1 MSIIPL
7 LVLVAICLTFACGA
21 NSFTGENMYTYSK
34 SNSPCYKTEMN
45 LLLVGATG
53 AGKSSTGNSI
63 LGKNVFETAS
73 NSAQT
78 TKQLQIASAENDGYK
93 FTVVDTPSD
102 YGAVLEQNSLREILL
117 KNSSTSSKY
126 YDAILYVI
134 RFNNFNSVEDKKN
147 VEMLKSMFG
156 DKVMRENTILV
167 ATHHLK
173 WLHGDESE
181 RSLIDR
187 WDFFFYYTFKYVL
200 KDCGRRFILF
210 DNKPKD
216 NETIKNQI
224 RRLAEEVNEIR
235 KTYSKHNLRWGLEET
250 VTKICNEFKN
260 ISAGDPR
267 RLYLLEG
274 LKNRLLTK
282 IDFLLDIITRKP
294 TLVQVLRASIQLLDE
309 INRDILAFNFHKNKG
324 PEPKPG
330 FIERLVRFKNK
341 VWFILGYPSKSKDQC
356 EEM

>member
-1 MSIIPL
+1 
-7 LVLVAICLTFACGA
+7 
-21 NSFTGENMYTYSK
+21 
-34 SNSPCYKTEMN
+34 MN

-73 NSAQT
+73 SSAPT
-78 TKQLQIASAENDGYK
+78 TKQPQIASADNDGYK
-93 FTVVDTPSD
+93 FTVVDTPSVSV
-102 YGAVLEQNSLREILL
+102 AKLEQNSLKEILF

-134 RFNNFNSVEDKKN
+134 PFLELSREEDKRN
-147 VEMLKSMFG
+147 VEILKRMFW

-167 ATHHLK
+167 VTHYMK
-173 WLHGDESE
+173 WLRGEESE
-181 RSLIDR
+181 RAFIDYWDSWFSL
-187 WDFFFYYTFKYVL
+187 TFRLVL
-200 KDCGRRFILF
+200 KDCGWRFVLF
-210 DNKPKD
+210 ENIPEDK
-216 NETIKNQI
+216 ERMKNQI

-260 ISAGDPR
+260 ISADDPR

-309 INRDILAFNFHKNKG
+309 INRDILAFNFLKNKE

-330 FIERLVRFKNK
+330 FVERLVRFKNK
-341 VWFILGYPSKSKDQC
+341 VWFILGYPSKPKDQC